1 MMATGLIFKNY
12 FNTPKMEILENIMR
26 LMDTYP
32 VFSIAFCLL
41 IALGLI
47 IYEIVKILMNRPD
60 SPDKAVADLS
70 RHTHKL
76 VREQ

>member
-1 MMATGLIFKNY
+1 
-12 FNTPKMEILENIMR
+12 MEILENIMR

-41 IALGLI
+41 IAIGLI
-47 IYEIVKILMNRPD
+47 IYEIVKLMDHRD
-60 SPDKAVADLS
+60 SPNKTVVGLT

-76 VREQ
+76 IRE

>member
-1 MMATGLIFKNY
+1 
-12 FNTPKMEILENIMR
+12 MEILENIMR

-41 IALGLI
+41 IAIGLI
-47 IYEIVKILMNRPD
+47 IYEIVKLLMDHRD
-60 SPDKAVADLS
+60 SPNKTVVDLT

-76 VREQ
+76 IRE

>member
-1 MMATGLIFKNY
+1 
-12 FNTPKMEILENIMR
+12 MEILENMMR

-47 IYEIVKILMNRPD
+47 IYEIVKLPVDRSD
-60 SPDKAVADLS
+60 SRDKTVINLT
-70 RHTHKL
+70 RHTPKL
-76 VREQ
+76 IREQ